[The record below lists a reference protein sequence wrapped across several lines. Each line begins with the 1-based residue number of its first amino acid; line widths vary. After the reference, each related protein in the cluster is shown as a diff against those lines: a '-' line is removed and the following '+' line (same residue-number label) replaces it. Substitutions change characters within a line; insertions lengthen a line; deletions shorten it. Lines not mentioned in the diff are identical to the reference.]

1 MKSLLRVP
9 ALWICA
15 LVPAAGVV
23 AAPAPVLAAVSADD
37 ETLRDLE
44 ARIEGQRDD
53 VDPEVVATIAE
64 MGTREAMEALLRA
77 YDQFGSIYMR
87 RAVLVRLAAFDEMED
102 AYEPALEHLANIA
115 TQGRSRDLRVA
126 AIETLGRCR
135 EHGKTFLGLIVE
147 APAADEIRERA
158 LELHVRMGGEEDLV
172 WYRKIY
178 DRTSRQA
185 IDEAGGGQ
193 AKDDKKKRRRRKKKG
208 DEETPPEE
216 KKEIVWPTIQLKATA
231 LGAIMP
237 TMEDGDLAEAVQRYL
252 GNSRTAPIARTAFQE
267 LARRGSKRAL
277 EFADA
282 LISRP
287 DFRGTDRALAAQV
300 IVKERGGAAAK
311 ELIDIAKK
319 PTTQAVLR
327 NEIAALLSG
336 LEDEKVD
343 KLLLKLVGKGKGP
356 QKAFA
361 IRATS
366 HIRDDK
372 LTKKI
377 RKGIRDK
384 DPLVAIAT
392 IDALATRKD
401 RDSIEDLEKLLT
413 KTKDDD
419 VRQAVLRGLS
429 FIYDGENAW
438 VERLKEYGGHEDLD
452 LRNAAL
458 NEIRRLGR
466 RNTVDLFRERLSH
479 PDWSTRLIALRALED
494 QRDVTLLGPIVAQ
507 MQSESGRMSI
517 EFGDTLFRLTGEPF
531 GGSAAVW
538 KRWFDNEGKDAK
550 IIDES
555 EVESLLAMAEERRLK
570 AVSGAEFFGIRIES
584 QRVAFVIDVSGSM
597 QEPTRGRYV
606 NEPGKPRIEV
616 AKAELSKAIE
626 ALEENALF
634 NILPFSAGVETW
646 IPDGVEASK
655 ESTREEALEY
665 VGRLGPFGGTNL
677 FGGLEAAFED
687 QDVDTI
693 FVLSDGEPSVGDII
707 DPQLIREA
715 VEEMNATRNVV
726 IHAVS
731 VGLDLEILRWL
742 AEDTGGTYVG
752 IP

>member
-15 LVPAAGVV
+15 LVPAAGAV
-23 AAPAPVLAAVSADD
+23 AATTPVPAAPGADD

-44 ARIEGQRDD
+44 ARIEAQRDD
-53 VDPEVVATIAE
+53 VDPEVIATIAE
-64 MGTREAMEALLRA
+64 MGDRAAMEVLLRA

-87 RAVLVRLAAFDEMED
+87 RAVLVRLVQFDEVED

-158 LELHVRMGGEEDLV
+158 LELHVRLGGEEDLV

-185 IDEAGGGQ
+185 IDEAGGAQ
-193 AKDDKKKRRRRKKKG
+193 AKDDKKKRRKRKKKG
-208 DEETPPEE
+208 EEAPPEE
-216 KKEIVWPTIQLKATA
+216 KKEIVWPTVQLKAIA

-237 TMEDGDLAEAVQRYL
+237 TMEEGDLARAVERYL

-277 EFADA
+277 DFADA

-287 DFRGTDRALAAQV
+287 DFRGTDRALAARV

-343 KLLLKLVGKGKGP
+343 KLLLKLVGKGKGA

-392 IDALATRKD
+392 IDALAARKD
-401 RDSIEDLEKLLT
+401 RDSIEDLEKLLS

-466 RNTVDLFRERLSH
+466 RNTAELFRERLSH
-479 PDWSTRLIALRALED
+479 PDWSTRLIALHALED
-494 QRDVTLLGPIVAQ
+494 QRDGALLGPIVEQ

-531 GGSAAVW
+531 GDSAAVW
-538 KRWFDNEGKDAK
+538 KRWFENEGKDAK

-584 QRVAFVIDVSGSM
+584 HRVAFVVDVSGSM

-665 VGRLGPFGGTNL
+665 VSRLGPFGGTNL

-715 VEEMNATRNVV
+715 IQEMNATRDVV
-726 IHAVS
+726 IHTVS

>member
-23 AAPAPVLAAVSADD
+23 AATAPVPAAVSADD

-64 MGTREAMEALLRA
+64 MGTREAMEVLLRA

-87 RAVLVRLAAFDEMED
+87 RAVLVRLAAFDEVED
-102 AYEPALEHLANIA
+102 AYQPALEHLANIA

-208 DEETPPEE
+208 EEETPPEE

-237 TMEDGDLAEAVQRYL
+237 TMEDGDLADAVQRYL
-252 GNSRTAPIARTAFQE
+252 GNSVTAPIARTAFQE

-336 LEDEKVD
+336 LEDEKVN

-392 IDALATRKD
+392 IDALAARKD

-494 QRDVTLLGPIVAQ
+494 QRDVALLGPIVER

-531 GGSAAVW
+531 GDSATVW
-538 KRWFDNEGKDAK
+538 KRWFDKEGKDAK

-584 QRVAFVIDVSGSM
+584 HRVAFVVDVSGSM

-616 AKAELSKAIE
+616 AKEELSKAIE

-634 NILPFSAGVETW
+634 NVLPFSAGVEMW

-665 VGRLGPFGGTNL
+665 VSRLGPFGGTNL

-715 VEEMNATRNVV
+715 IEEMNATRNVV
-726 IHAVS
+726 IHAIS

>member
-1 MKSLLRVP
+1 MV
-9 ALWICA
+9 
-15 LVPAAGVV
+15 AAT
-23 AAPAPVLAAVSADD
+23 APAPAAPGADD

-44 ARIEGQRDD
+44 ARIEAQRDD
-53 VDPEVVATIAE
+53 VDPEVIATIAE
-64 MGTREAMEALLRA
+64 MGDRAAMEVLLRA

-87 RAVLVRLAAFDEMED
+87 RAVLVRLVQFDEVED

-126 AIETLGRCR
+126 AIEALGRCR
-135 EHGKTFLGLIVE
+135 EHGKTFLALIVE

-158 LELHVRMGGEEDLV
+158 LELHVRLGGEEDLV

-185 IDEAGGGQ
+185 IDEAGGAQ
-193 AKDDKKKRRRRKKKG
+193 AKDDKKKRRKRKKKG
-208 DEETPPEE
+208 EETPPEE
-216 KKEIVWPTIQLKATA
+216 KKAIVWPTIQLKAIA

-237 TMEDGDLAEAVQRYL
+237 TMEEGDLAQAVERYL

-277 EFADA
+277 DFADA

-343 KLLLKLVGKGKGP
+343 KLLLKLVGKGKGA

-392 IDALATRKD
+392 IDALAARKD
-401 RDSIEDLEKLLT
+401 RDSIEDLEKLLS

-466 RNTVDLFRERLSH
+466 RNTADLFRERLSH
-479 PDWSTRLIALRALED
+479 PDWSTRLIALHALED
-494 QRDVTLLGPIVAQ
+494 QRDVALLGPIVER
-507 MQSESGRMSI
+507 MQSETGRMSI
-517 EFGDTLFRLTGEPF
+517 EFKDTLFRLTGEPF
-531 GGSAAVW
+531 GDSAAVW
-538 KRWFDNEGKDAK
+538 KRWFDNEGKDAR
-550 IIDES
+550 ILDES
-555 EVESLLAMAEERRLK
+555 EVERLLAMAEERRLK
-570 AVSGAEFFGIRIES
+570 DVSGAEFFGIRIES
-584 QRVAFVIDVSGSM
+584 HRVAFVVDVSGSM

-665 VGRLGPFGGTNL
+665 VSRLGPFGGTNL

-715 VEEMNATRNVV
+715 IQEMNATRDVV

>member
-15 LVPAAGVV
+15 LVPAASAV
-23 AAPAPVLAAVSADD
+23 AATTPAPAALGADD

-44 ARIEGQRDD
+44 ARIEAQRDD
-53 VDPEVVATIAE
+53 VDPEVIATIAE
-64 MGTREAMEALLRA
+64 MGDRAAMEVLLRA

-87 RAVLVRLAAFDEMED
+87 RAVLVRLVQFDEVED

-158 LELHVRMGGEEDLV
+158 LELHVRLGGEEDLV

-185 IDEAGGGQ
+185 IDEAGGAQ
-193 AKDDKKKRRRRKKKG
+193 AKDDKKKRRKRKKKG
-208 DEETPPEE
+208 EEAPPEE
-216 KKEIVWPTIQLKATA
+216 KKEIVWPTVQLKAIA

-237 TMEDGDLAEAVQRYL
+237 TMEEGDLARAVERYL

-277 EFADA
+277 DFADA

-287 DFRGTDRALAAQV
+287 DFRGTDRALAARV

-343 KLLLKLVGKGKGP
+343 KLLLKLVGKGKGA

-361 IRATS
+361 IRATN

-392 IDALATRKD
+392 IDALAARKD
-401 RDSIEDLEKLLT
+401 RDSIEDLEKLLS

-466 RNTVDLFRERLSH
+466 RNTAELFRERLSH
-479 PDWSTRLIALRALED
+479 PAWSTRLIALHALED
-494 QRDVTLLGPIVAQ
+494 QRDVALLGPIVEQ

-531 GGSAAVW
+531 GDSAAVW
-538 KRWFDNEGKDAK
+538 KRWFENEGKDAK

-584 QRVAFVIDVSGSM
+584 HRVAFVVDVSGSM

-606 NEPGKPRIEV
+606 NESGKPLIEV

-665 VGRLGPFGGTNL
+665 VSRLGRS
-677 FGGLEAAFED
+677 AAR
-687 QDVDTI
+687 T
-693 FVLSDGEPSVGDII
+693 SS
-707 DPQLIREA
+707 
-715 VEEMNATRNVV
+715 
-726 IHAVS
+726 AVS
-731 VGLDLEILRWL
+731 RQPSRTRTWTRSSCSPTASPRSRTSSTPSSSARRSRSERDARRRHPHGLGRPDLRSC
-742 AEDTGGTYVG
+742 AGSPDTGRTCVG

>member
-1 MKSLLRVP
+1 MKSLLRAP

-15 LVPAAGVV
+15 LVPAAGAV
-23 AAPAPVLAAVSADD
+23 AATAPAPAAPGADD

-44 ARIEGQRDD
+44 ARIEAQRDD
-53 VDPEVVATIAE
+53 VDPEVIATIAE
-64 MGTREAMEALLRA
+64 MGDRAAMEVLLRA

-87 RAVLVRLAAFDEMED
+87 RAVLVRLVQFDEVAD

-126 AIETLGRCR
+126 AIEALGRCR
-135 EHGKTFLGLIVE
+135 EHGKTFLALIVE

-158 LELHVRMGGEEDLV
+158 LELHVRLGGEEDLV

-193 AKDDKKKRRRRKKKG
+193 AKDDKKKRRKRKKKG
-208 DEETPPEE
+208 EETPPEE
-216 KKEIVWPTIQLKATA
+216 KKAIVWPTIQLKAIA

-237 TMEDGDLAEAVQRYL
+237 TMEEGDLAQAVERYL

-277 EFADA
+277 DFADA

-343 KLLLKLVGKGKGP
+343 KLLLKLVGKGKGA

-392 IDALATRKD
+392 IDALAARKD
-401 RDSIEDLEKLLT
+401 RDSIEDLEKLLS

-466 RNTVDLFRERLSH
+466 RNTADLFRERLSH
-479 PDWSTRLIALRALED
+479 PDWSTRLIALHALED
-494 QRDVTLLGPIVAQ
+494 QRDVALLGPIVEQ

-531 GGSAAVW
+531 GDSAAVW
-538 KRWFDNEGKDAK
+538 KRWFDNEGKDAR
-550 IIDES
+550 ILDES
-555 EVESLLAMAEERRLK
+555 EVERLLAMAEERRLK
-570 AVSGAEFFGIRIES
+570 DVSGAEFFGIRIES
-584 QRVAFVIDVSGSM
+584 HRVAFVVDVSGSM

-634 NILPFSAGVETW
+634 NVLPFSAGVETW

-665 VGRLGPFGGTNL
+665 VSRLGPFGGTNL

-715 VEEMNATRNVV
+715 IQEMNATRDVV

>member
-1 MKSLLRVP
+1 MKSLLRAP
-9 ALWICA
+9 ALWFCA

-23 AAPAPVLAAVSADD
+23 TATVPVHAASSADD

-53 VDPEVVATIAE
+53 VDPEVVARIAE
-64 MGTREAMEALLRA
+64 MGTREAMEVLLRA

-87 RAVLVRLAAFDEMED
+87 RAVLVRLAQFDEVDD

-158 LELHVRMGGEEDLV
+158 LELHVRLGGEEDLA

-185 IDEAGGGQ
+185 IDEANGGQ
-193 AKDDKKKRRRRKKKG
+193 AKDEKKRRRKRKKK
-208 DEETPPEE
+208 DEEPPPEQ
-216 KKEIVWPTIQLKATA
+216 KKEIVWPTIQLKAIA

-237 TMEDGDLAEAVQRYL
+237 TMEEGDLARAVDRYL
-252 GNSRTAPIARTAFQE
+252 GNSQTAPIARTAFQE

-277 EFADA
+277 DFADA

-343 KLLLKLVGKGKGP
+343 KLLLKLVGKGKGA

-392 IDALATRKD
+392 IDALAARKD
-401 RDSIEDLEKLLT
+401 RDSIEDLEKLLK
-413 KTKDDD
+413 KTKDED

-438 VERLKEYGGHEDLD
+438 VERLKEYGAHEDLD

-479 PDWSTRLIALRALED
+479 PDWSTRLIALHALED
-494 QRDVTLLGPIVAQ
+494 QRDVALLGPIVEQ

-531 GGSAAVW
+531 GDSAAVW
-538 KRWFDNEGKDAK
+538 KRWYDSEGKDAK

-584 QRVAFVIDVSGSM
+584 HRVAFVIDVSGSM

-634 NILPFSAGVETW
+634 NILPFSAGVEMW

>member
-1 MKSLLRVP
+1 ML
-9 ALWICA
+9 
-15 LVPAAGVV
+15 
-23 AAPAPVLAAVSADD
+23 
-37 ETLRDLE
+37 
-44 ARIEGQRDD
+44 
-53 VDPEVVATIAE
+53 
-64 MGTREAMEALLRA
+64 
-77 YDQFGSIYMR
+77 F
-87 RAVLVRLAAFDEMED
+87 
-102 AYEPALEHLANIA
+102 
-115 TQGRSRDLRVA
+115 RS
-126 AIETLGRCR
+126 
-135 EHGKTFLGLIVE
+135 
-147 APAADEIRERA
+147 
-158 LELHVRMGGEEDLV
+158 
-172 WYRKIY
+172 
-178 DRTSRQA
+178 
-185 IDEAGGGQ
+185 
-193 AKDDKKKRRRRKKKG
+193 
-208 DEETPPEE
+208 
-216 KKEIVWPTIQLKATA
+216 
-231 LGAIMP
+231 
-237 TMEDGDLAEAVQRYL
+237 
-252 GNSRTAPIARTAFQE
+252 
-267 LARRGSKRAL
+267 
-277 EFADA
+277 
-282 LISRP
+282 ISRP

-343 KLLLKLVGKGKGP
+343 KLLLKLVGKGKGA

-392 IDALATRKD
+392 IDALAARKD
-401 RDSIEDLEKLLT
+401 RDSIEDLEKLLA

-466 RNTVDLFRERLSH
+466 RNTADLFRERLSH
-479 PDWSTRLIALRALED
+479 PAWSTRLIALHALED
-494 QRDVTLLGPIVAQ
+494 QRDVALLGPIVEQ

-531 GGSAAVW
+531 GDSAAVW

-584 QRVAFVIDVSGSM
+584 HRVAFVVDVSGSLGAATIAFTAPGVM
-597 QEPTRGRYV
+597 YFRIFHAMPKMRILAAAIVVLLVAQGDGLADTIAERGRGFELPLV
-606 NEPGKPRIEV
+606 GV
-616 AKAELSKAIE
+616 A
-626 ALEENALF
+626 
-634 NILPFSAGVETW
+634 T
-646 IPDGVEASK
+646 DGV
-655 ESTREEALEY
+655 
-665 VGRLGPFGGTNL
+665 VGTHSV
-677 FGGLEAAFED
+677 A
-687 QDVDTI
+687 DVC
-693 FVLSDGEPSVGDII
+693 VCSEGC
-707 DPQLIREA
+707 
-715 VEEMNATRNVV
+715 
-726 IHAVS
+726 
-731 VGLDLEILRWL
+731 
-742 AEDTGGTYVG
+742 
-752 IP
+752 

>member
-1 MKSLLRVP
+1 
-9 ALWICA
+9 
-15 LVPAAGVV
+15 
-23 AAPAPVLAAVSADD
+23 
-37 ETLRDLE
+37 
-44 ARIEGQRDD
+44 
-53 VDPEVVATIAE
+53 
-64 MGTREAMEALLRA
+64 
-77 YDQFGSIYMR
+77 
-87 RAVLVRLAAFDEMED
+87 
-102 AYEPALEHLANIA
+102 
-115 TQGRSRDLRVA
+115 
-126 AIETLGRCR
+126 
-135 EHGKTFLGLIVE
+135 
-147 APAADEIRERA
+147 
-158 LELHVRMGGEEDLV
+158 
-172 WYRKIY
+172 
-178 DRTSRQA
+178 
-185 IDEAGGGQ
+185 
-193 AKDDKKKRRRRKKKG
+193 
-208 DEETPPEE
+208 
-216 KKEIVWPTIQLKATA
+216 
-231 LGAIMP
+231 MP
-237 TMEDGDLAEAVQRYL
+237 TMEEGDLAQAVERYL

-277 EFADA
+277 DFADA

-343 KLLLKLVGKGKGP
+343 KLLLKLVGKGKGA

-466 RNTVDLFRERLSH
+466 RNTADLFRERLSH
-479 PDWSTRLIALRALED
+479 PDWSTRLIALHALED
-494 QRDVTLLGPIVAQ
+494 QRDVALLGPIVEQ

-531 GGSAAVW
+531 GDSAAVW

-555 EVESLLAMAEERRLK
+555 EVERLLAMAEERRLK
-570 AVSGAEFFGIRIES
+570 DVSGAEFFGIRIES
-584 QRVAFVIDVSGSM
+584 HRVAFVVDVSGSM

-616 AKAELSKAIE
+616 AKEELSKAIE

-646 IPDGVEASK
+646 IPEGVEASK

-665 VGRLGPFGGTNL
+665 VSRLGPFGGTNL

-715 VEEMNATRNVV
+715 VEEMNGTRNVV

>member
-15 LVPAAGVV
+15 LAPAAGVV
-23 AAPAPVLAAVSADD
+23 AATGPASATVGADD
-37 ETLRDLE
+37 EALRDLE
-44 ARIEGQRDD
+44 ARIESQRDD

-64 MGTREAMEALLRA
+64 MGTREAMEVLLRA
-77 YDQFGSIYMR
+77 YDRFGSIYMR
-87 RAVLVRLAAFDEMED
+87 RAVLVRLARFDEVED

-158 LELHVRMGGEEDLV
+158 LELHVRLGGEEDLV

-208 DEETPPEE
+208 DEEAPPEE

-466 RNTVDLFRERLSH
+466 RNTVDLFRERLAH

-494 QRDVTLLGPIVAQ
+494 QRDVALLGPIVEQ

-584 QRVAFVIDVSGSM
+584 HRVAFVVDVSGSM

-616 AKAELSKAIE
+616 AKEELSKAIE

-646 IPDGVEASK
+646 IPEGVEASK

-665 VGRLGPFGGTNL
+665 VSRLGPFGGTNL

-715 VEEMNATRNVV
+715 VEEMNGTRNVV

>member
-23 AAPAPVLAAVSADD
+23 AATAPAPAAPGADD

-44 ARIEGQRDD
+44 ARIEAQRDD
-53 VDPEVVATIAE
+53 VDPEVIATIAE
-64 MGTREAMEALLRA
+64 MGDRAAMEVLLRA

-87 RAVLVRLAAFDEMED
+87 RAVLVRLVQFDEVED

-126 AIETLGRCR
+126 AIEALGRCR
-135 EHGKTFLGLIVE
+135 EHGKTFLALIVE

-158 LELHVRMGGEEDLV
+158 LELHVRLGGEEDLV

-185 IDEAGGGQ
+185 IDEAGGAQ
-193 AKDDKKKRRRRKKKG
+193 AKDDKKKRRKRKKKG
-208 DEETPPEE
+208 EETPPEE
-216 KKEIVWPTIQLKATA
+216 KKAIVWPTIQLKAIA

-237 TMEDGDLAEAVQRYL
+237 TMEEGDLAQAVERYL

-277 EFADA
+277 DFADA

-343 KLLLKLVGKGKGP
+343 KLLLKLVGKGKGA

-392 IDALATRKD
+392 IDALAARKD
-401 RDSIEDLEKLLT
+401 RDSIEDLEKLLS

-466 RNTVDLFRERLSH
+466 RNTADLFRERLSH
-479 PDWSTRLIALRALED
+479 PDWSTRLIALHALED
-494 QRDVTLLGPIVAQ
+494 QRDVALLGPIVEQ

-531 GGSAAVW
+531 GDSAAVW
-538 KRWFDNEGKDAK
+538 KRWFDNEGKDAR
-550 IIDES
+550 ILDES
-555 EVESLLAMAEERRLK
+555 EVERLLAMAEERRLK
-570 AVSGAEFFGIRIES
+570 DVSGAEFFGIRIES
-584 QRVAFVIDVSGSM
+584 HRVAFVVDVSGSM

-665 VGRLGPFGGTNL
+665 VSRLGPFGGTNL

-715 VEEMNATRNVV
+715 IQEMNATRDVV

>member
-15 LVPAAGVV
+15 LVPAAGAV
-23 AAPAPVLAAVSADD
+23 AATAPAPAAPGADD

-44 ARIEGQRDD
+44 ARIEAQRDD
-53 VDPEVVATIAE
+53 VDPEVIATIAE
-64 MGTREAMEALLRA
+64 MGDRAAMEVLLRA

-87 RAVLVRLAAFDEMED
+87 RAVLVRLVQFDEVED

-126 AIETLGRCR
+126 AIEALGRCR
-135 EHGKTFLGLIVE
+135 EHGKTFLALIVE

-158 LELHVRMGGEEDLV
+158 LELHVRLGGEEDLV

-185 IDEAGGGQ
+185 IDEAGGGP
-193 AKDDKKKRRRRKKKG
+193 AKDDKKKRRKRKKKG
-208 DEETPPEE
+208 EEAPPEE
-216 KKEIVWPTIQLKATA
+216 KKEIVWPTIQLKAIA

-237 TMEDGDLAEAVQRYL
+237 TMEEGDLAQAVERYL

-277 EFADA
+277 DFADA

-343 KLLLKLVGKGKGP
+343 KLLLKLVGKGKGA

-392 IDALATRKD
+392 IDALAARKD
-401 RDSIEDLEKLLT
+401 RDSIEDLEKLLS

-466 RNTVDLFRERLSH
+466 RNTADLFRERLSH
-479 PDWSTRLIALRALED
+479 PDWSTRLIALHALED
-494 QRDVTLLGPIVAQ
+494 QRDVALLGPIVEQ

-531 GGSAAVW
+531 GDSAAVW
-538 KRWFDNEGKDAK
+538 KRWFDNEGKDAR

-555 EVESLLAMAEERRLK
+555 EVERLLAMAEERRLK
-570 AVSGAEFFGIRIES
+570 DVSGAEFFGIRIES
-584 QRVAFVIDVSGSM
+584 HRVAFVVDVSGSM

-665 VGRLGPFGGTNL
+665 VSRLGPFGGTNL

-715 VEEMNATRNVV
+715 IQEMNATRDVV

>member
-9 ALWICA
+9 ALWTCA
-15 LVPAAGVV
+15 LVPAAGAIAA
-23 AAPAPVLAAVSADD
+23 AAPAPSSLTADD
-37 ETLRDLE
+37 ETLRELE
-44 ARIEGQRDD
+44 DKIEGQRDD

-64 MGTREAMEALLRA
+64 MGTREAMEVLLRA

-87 RAVLVRLAAFDEMED
+87 RAVLVRLARFDEVED

-158 LELHVRMGGEEDLV
+158 LELHVRLGGEEDLD
-172 WYRKIY
+172 WYRKLY

-193 AKDDKKKRRRRKKKG
+193 AKDDKKRRRKRKKK
-208 DEETPPEE
+208 DEEAPPEE
-216 KKEIVWPTIQLKATA
+216 KKEIVWPTIQLKAIA

-237 TMEDGDLAEAVQRYL
+237 TMEDGDLAQAVQRYL
-252 GNSRTAPIARTAFQE
+252 GNSVTAPIARTAFQE

-287 DFRGTDRALAAQV
+287 DFRGTDRALAARV

-343 KLLLKLVGKGKGP
+343 KLLLKLVGKGKGA

-361 IRATS
+361 SRATS

-372 LTKKI
+372 LTNKI
-377 RKGIRDK
+377 RTGIGDK

-392 IDALATRKD
+392 IDALAARKD
-401 RDSIEDLEKLLT
+401 RDSIEDLEKLLQ
-413 KTKDDD
+413 KTKDED

-438 VERLKEYGGHEDLD
+438 VERLKEYGAHEDLD

-466 RNTVDLFRERLSH
+466 RNPVDRFRERLSH
-479 PDWSTRLIALRALED
+479 PDWSTRLIALHALED
-494 QRDVTLLGPIVAQ
+494 QRDVALLGPIVEQ

-531 GGSAAVW
+531 GDSAAVW
-538 KRWFDNEGKDAK
+538 KRWYDNEGGDAK

-555 EVESLLAMAEERRLK
+555 AVESLLAMAEERRLK

-584 QRVAFVIDVSGSM
+584 HRVAFVIDVSGSM

-606 NEPGKPRIEV
+606 DEPGKPRIEV

-634 NILPFSAGVETW
+634 LVLPVSAGVETW
-646 IPDGVEASK
+646 IPDGVE
-655 ESTREEALEY
+655 ECRECSSVADLEY
-665 VGRLGPFGGTNL
+665 VSRLGPFGGTNL

-715 VEEMNATRNVV
+715 IEEMNATRNVV

>member
-15 LVPAAGVV
+15 LVPAAGAV
-23 AAPAPVLAAVSADD
+23 AATAPAPAAPGADD

-44 ARIEGQRDD
+44 ARIEAQRDD
-53 VDPEVVATIAE
+53 VDPEVIATIAE
-64 MGTREAMEALLRA
+64 MGDRAAMEVLLRA

-87 RAVLVRLAAFDEMED
+87 RAVLVRLVQFDEVED

-158 LELHVRMGGEEDLV
+158 LELHVRLGGEEDLV

-178 DRTSRQA
+178 DRTGRQA

-193 AKDDKKKRRRRKKKG
+193 AKDDKKKRRKRKKKG
-208 DEETPPEE
+208 EEAPPEE
-216 KKEIVWPTIQLKATA
+216 KKEIVWPTIQLKAIA

-237 TMEDGDLAEAVQRYL
+237 TMEEGDLAQAVERYL

-277 EFADA
+277 DFADA

-319 PTTQAVLR
+319 TTTQAVLR

-343 KLLLKLVGKGKGP
+343 KLLLKLVGKGKGA

-392 IDALATRKD
+392 IDALAARKD
-401 RDSIEDLEKLLT
+401 RDSIEDLEKLLA

-419 VRQAVLRGLS
+419 VRQVVLRGLS

-466 RNTVDLFRERLSH
+466 RNTAELFRERLSH
-479 PDWSTRLIALRALED
+479 PAWSTRLIALHALED
-494 QRDVTLLGPIVAQ
+494 QRDAALLGPIVEQ

-531 GGSAAVW
+531 GDSAAVW

-584 QRVAFVIDVSGSM
+584 HRVAFVVDVSGSM

-606 NEPGKPRIEV
+606 NEPGEPRIEV

-646 IPDGVEASK
+646 ISDGVEASK
-655 ESTREEALEY
+655 ESSREEALEF
-665 VGRLGPFGGTNL
+665 VSRLGPFGGTNL

-715 VEEMNATRNVV
+715 IQEMNATRDVV

>member
-23 AAPAPVLAAVSADD
+23 AATAPAPAAPGADD

-44 ARIEGQRDD
+44 ARIEAQRDD
-53 VDPEVVATIAE
+53 VDPEVIATIAE
-64 MGTREAMEALLRA
+64 MGDRAAMEVLLRA

-87 RAVLVRLAAFDEMED
+87 RAVLVRLVQFDEVED

-126 AIETLGRCR
+126 AIEALGRCR
-135 EHGKTFLGLIVE
+135 EHGKTFLALIVE

-158 LELHVRMGGEEDLV
+158 LELHVRLGGEEDLV

-193 AKDDKKKRRRRKKKG
+193 AKDDKKKRRKRKKKG
-208 DEETPPEE
+208 EETPPEE
-216 KKEIVWPTIQLKATA
+216 KKAIVWPTIQLKAIA

-237 TMEDGDLAEAVQRYL
+237 TMEEGDLAQAVERYL

-277 EFADA
+277 DFADA

-343 KLLLKLVGKGKGP
+343 KLLLKLVGKGKGA

-392 IDALATRKD
+392 IDALAARKD
-401 RDSIEDLEKLLT
+401 RDSIEDLEKLLS

-466 RNTVDLFRERLSH
+466 RNTADLFRERLSH
-479 PDWSTRLIALRALED
+479 PDWSTRLIALHALED
-494 QRDVTLLGPIVAQ
+494 QRDVALLGPIVEQ

-531 GGSAAVW
+531 GDSAAVW
-538 KRWFDNEGKDAK
+538 KRWFDNEGKDAR
-550 IIDES
+550 ILDES
-555 EVESLLAMAEERRLK
+555 EVERLLAMAEERRLK
-570 AVSGAEFFGIRIES
+570 DVSGAEFFGIRIES
-584 QRVAFVIDVSGSM
+584 HRVAFVVDVSGSM

-665 VGRLGPFGGTNL
+665 VSRLGPFGGTNL

-715 VEEMNATRNVV
+715 IQEMNATRDVV